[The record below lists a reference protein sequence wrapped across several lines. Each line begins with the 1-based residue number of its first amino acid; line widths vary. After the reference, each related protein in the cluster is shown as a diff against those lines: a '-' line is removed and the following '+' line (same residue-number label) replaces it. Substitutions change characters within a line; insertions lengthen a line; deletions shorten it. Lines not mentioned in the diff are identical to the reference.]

1 MFSVAPRKITVTI
14 DKKSSVYGD
23 EIAELTSSVMTGN
36 IVNGD
41 AAVYTLSTSATNTSN
56 AGNYDITG
64 SVLDTNYNI
73 TFEGGTNAYTIGK
86 RAVTVTIEGA
96 TSVYGD
102 KIAELASA
110 VTDGE
115 IVNGDTKVYS
125 LSTSAT
131 NRSGVGNYDITGSV
145 ENTNYDIT
153 FVGGKDAYMITARDI
168 AIVWCDNNFTYNGG
182 VQPVTAYYKDINNSE
197 VALAVTVKEA
207 DGAEAEFKNAG
218 DYTATAAFGNGETN
232 YALPADKSK
241 AYSIRKLEVSVV
253 ADDAEMCY
261 GDTPADLTWSYAKG
275 SAQFVASDNIK
286 LAVTTDANNLSSV
299 GTYET
304 VITEA
309 VFENYTVTY
318 AKGVMQVVARKLTV
332 TIDKKSSVYGD
343 EIAELTS
350 SVTSGNIVN
359 DDTKVYS
366 LSTSATSGSD
376 VGGYDIT
383 GKIENSNYDI
393 TFVGG
398 ADAYTITAREIAIVW
413 CENNFTYNGGVQVIT
428 ATYADVSGS
437 NIPLNVTTDR
447 KFKNAGDYTAEAAF
461 AYGETNYALPDNATA
476 IYEIKKLEVSV
487 IADNAE
493 MPYGSTPANLT
504 WRYAEGSAKFVASD
518 NVIVEVIT
526 DATSASPA
534 GGTYYT
540 RVTAIDDDNYSV
552 SYTDGVMTVI
562 KATPVVKV
570 NVVIPENGLFTSSAM
585 PVIEWTATSFGNE
598 VSGVVEWVESAL
610 VAGTK
615 DYNWFFTPLDTDNYN
630 SVTDKY
636 ELTVEEVMLASISP
650 DFIPENKIYASDTL
664 ETLKQYLTVT
674 GKNND
679 GSSVGVITEYELEGI
694 IKSGIC
700 TITVR
705 VGEVTATFDVTVE
718 QVEVTG
724 IVISKMPD
732 KTEYVAFESFDASGM
747 VVTAVYANGSSKVI
761 TDYTVEGGENL
772 LTSVTYVTIK
782 FVDGGAEFEATVN
795 ITVKKRRVSVPVAAT
810 GLVYNGAEQTGV
822 GAGEYYTVTNGKGIN
837 AGYYTATVSL
847 DDDVNTCWD
856 DENASVEDKRIDW
869 SIAKAIPSASV
880 TVTPTEGLFTSSD
893 MPSISVETSSV
904 PGTAAW
910 VSAELIAG
918 TVSYEW
924 KFVPDDA
931 VNFEVISGNYALTV
945 SAVELVSIAVTAD
958 PYKTNYEY
966 GDGFDAD
973 GMEVTASYNDGNT
986 SIIVDYSVDNT
997 GTFETIGDI
1006 AINVSYEGK
1015 TATFYVSVV
1024 EKKITVTDIVVTDRE
1039 YDGTTSV
1046 FATGVLTG
1054 VIGGDDVVLTLSGE
1068 LEDKNAGINKA
1079 VKLKAAIDGADI
1091 ANYELIQPAGFTVTI
1106 FAKEVTAL
1114 WGNTEFKYNGTA
1126 QVPSV
1131 IVETGI
1137 EGETLTLTVYGEEVS
1152 AGNYTATAVIEPQDS
1167 NYVLKGETTE
1177 FSIAKADGAIDISGV
1192 QKIYTYSG
1200 KAQTV
1205 TGAVLN
1211 HGETELVYSLNTFVT
1226 VAEGN
1231 GMVVTVSAAETENY
1245 TAVSV
1250 EIVITVNK
1258 ADYDMSGVIFA
1269 DSEFV
1274 YDGSEKTLTLGGELP
1289 DGVTYSLSENIR
1301 TEAGVTVVT
1310 ATFTG
1315 DADNYNAIPDMTATL
1330 TVLKATYDMS
1340 GITFEDVTF
1349 VMDGT
1354 VRSIKISGALP
1365 DGVSVEYIGNG
1376 QSEDGVYVV
1385 TAVFTGD
1392 VNYNDIAPMTAII
1405 TINSIQ
1411 VTHTDDATD
1420 IPDVVIDAPE
1430 GVHPETALVVT
1441 PARASYF
1448 EEAISNDERVTA
1460 AYEIS
1465 LEIDGEAVATEG
1477 MLTVRLL
1484 KPATASENIR
1494 LVAFDGVKVTE
1505 IEYEIDGDYV
1515 VFETDQLAE
1524 YAFIVN
1530 GQPSYTLL
1538 IIVLLAVLFLAEILF
1553 IIWKRAKM
1561 RRDKKSPFA
1570 AAGAFLTFIA
1580 QNEITLIAV
1589 LGVAVALLGI
1599 YIIYLYIPKKNK
1611 DKEGEDDEGHAPENK
1626 RVKRNSRT
1634 DRTSDRRGA

>member
-1 MFSVAPRKITVTI
+1 
-14 DKKSSVYGD
+14 
-23 EIAELTSSVMTGN
+23 MTEFR
-36 IVNGD
+36 
-41 AAVYTLSTSATNTSN
+41 N
-56 AGNYDITG
+56 AGNY
-64 SVLDTNYNI
+64 
-73 TFEGGTNAYTIGK
+73 
-86 RAVTVTIEGA
+86 
-96 TSVYGD
+96 
-102 KIAELASA
+102 
-110 VTDGE
+110 
-115 IVNGDTKVYS
+115 
-125 LSTSAT
+125 
-131 NRSGVGNYDITGSV
+131 
-145 ENTNYDIT
+145 
-153 FVGGKDAYMITARDI
+153 
-168 AIVWCDNNFTYNGG
+168 
-182 VQPVTAYYKDINNSE
+182 
-197 VALAVTVKEA
+197 
-207 DGAEAEFKNAG
+207 
-218 DYTATAAFGNGETN
+218 TATA
-232 YALPADKSK
+232 S
-241 AYSIRKLEVSVV
+241 
-253 ADDAEMCY
+253 
-261 GDTPADLTWSYAKG
+261 
-275 SAQFVASDNIK
+275 
-286 LAVTTDANNLSSV
+286 
-299 GTYET
+299 
-304 VITEA
+304 
-309 VFENYTVTY
+309 
-318 AKGVMQVVARKLTV
+318 
-332 TIDKKSSVYGD
+332 
-343 EIAELTS
+343 
-350 SVTSGNIVN
+350 
-359 DDTKVYS
+359 
-366 LSTSATSGSD
+366 
-376 VGGYDIT
+376 
-383 GKIENSNYDI
+383 
-393 TFVGG
+393 
-398 ADAYTITAREIAIVW
+398 
-413 CENNFTYNGGVQVIT
+413 
-428 ATYADVSGS
+428 
-437 NIPLNVTTDR
+437 
-447 KFKNAGDYTAEAAF
+447 F

-504 WRYAEGSAKFVASD
+504 WRYAEGSAEFVASD

-526 DATSASPA
+526 DATSASPV
-534 GGTYYT
+534 GRIYYT
-540 RVTAIDDDNYSV
+540 RIDTIVDDNYSV
-552 SYTDGVMTVI
+552 SYTDGVMSVI
-562 KATPVVKV
+562 KATPVVNV
-570 NVVIPENGLFTSSAM
+570 NVVIPSGGLFTSSDM
-585 PVIEWTATSFGNE
+585 PDIEWTATSFGAE

-610 VAGTK
+610 VAGTNE
-615 DYNWFFTPLDTDNYN
+615 YNWIFTPQDTDNYN
-630 SVTDKY
+630 PVTDKY
-636 ELTVEEVMLASISP
+636 ELTVEEVKLASISP
-650 DFIPENKIYASDTL
+650 DFIPGENKIYASDTL

-674 GKNND
+674 GTNND

-718 QVEVTG
+718 QVDVTG
-724 IVISKMPD
+724 IRISVAPD

-772 LTSVTYVTIK
+772 LTSVTYVTVK
-782 FVDGGAEFEATVN
+782 LVDGGAEFEATVN
-795 ITVKKRRVSVPVAAT
+795 ITVKKRRVSVPVAVT

-822 GAGEYYTVTNGKGIN
+822 GAGEYYTVANGKGIN

-856 DENASVEDKRIDW
+856 DENASVEDKQIDW

-924 KFVPDDA
+924 KFTPDDT
-931 VNFEVISGNYALTV
+931 VNFEEIFGDYTLTV

-958 PYKTNYEY
+958 PNKTDYEY
-966 GDGFDAD
+966 GDSFDNT
-973 GMEVTASYNDGNT
+973 GMEVTAYYNDGN
-986 SIIVDYSVDNT
+986 S
-997 GTFETIGDI
+997 
-1006 AINVSYEGK
+1006 A
-1015 TATFYVSVV
+1015 
-1024 EKKITVTDIVVTDRE
+1024 TVTDYVVGADIIKIIGEVTITVEYGGMSAVTTINVAQRRLSVIDIVAVDRA
-1039 YDGTTSV
+1039 YDGTTV
-1046 FATGVLTG
+1046 VEVRGVLDS
-1054 VIGGDDVVLTLSGE
+1054 VVEGDDVTLVLYGAID
-1068 LEDKNAGINKA
+1068 DKNVGADKIVYVTGET
-1079 VKLKAAIDGADI
+1079 VGADI
-1091 ANYELIQPAGFTVTI
+1091 ANYVLSEPDTATVTVY
-1106 FAKEVTAL
+1106 AKEVEAVWSDL
-1114 WGNTEFKYNGTA
+1114 EIKYNGA
-1126 QVPSV
+1126 PQSPSAT
-1131 IVETGI
+1131 VETGI
-1137 EGETLTLTVYGEEVS
+1137 EGETLTLAVYGEGTSV
-1152 AGNYTATAVIEPQDS
+1152 GIYNATAVIEPADS
-1167 NYVLKGETTE
+1167 NYALIGAETAFE
-1177 FSIAKADGAIDISGV
+1177 IVRADGIIDVSGV
-1192 QKIYTYSG
+1192 RTVYTYTG
-1200 KAQTV
+1200 EEQTV

-1211 HGETELVYSLNTFVT
+1211 HGETELVYSENSFVT

-1245 TAVSV
+1245 LAVSV
-1250 EIVITVNK
+1250 DIVITVNK

-1269 DSEFV
+1269 DVEFV
-1274 YDGSEKTLTLGGELP
+1274 YDGTEKTLTLGGELP

-1310 ATFTG
+1310 ATFIG
-1315 DADNYNAIPDMTATL
+1315 DGENYNAIPDMTATL

-1340 GITFEDVTF
+1340 GITFEDATF
-1349 VMDGT
+1349 VKDGT
-1354 VRSIKISGALP
+1354 AKSIEISGELP
-1365 DGVSVEYIGNG
+1365 AGVSVEYIGNG
-1376 QSEDGVYVV
+1376 QSEEGVYTV

-1448 EEAISNDERVTA
+1448 EEAIGSDERVTA

-1477 MLTVRLL
+1477 VLTVRLL

-1538 IIVLLAVLFLAEILF
+1538 FIVLLAVLFLAEVLF

-1570 AAGAFLTFIA
+1570 AAGAFLTFVA
-1580 QNEITLIAV
+1580 QNEITLLAV

-1599 YIIYLYIPKKNK
+1599 YIIYLYIPKKKKN
-1611 DKEGEDDEGHAPENK
+1611 EESEDENP
-1626 RVKRNSRT
+1626 
-1634 DRTSDRRGA
+1634 TSDGSKRAKRDPRSDKRRA

>member
-1 MFSVAPRKITVTI
+1 MYNGRAQAPEGISEANGVNGEVLRFAVGEGYVNAGTAYRATATFVSVDGGRARKENYNVT
-14 DKKSSVYGD
+14 G
-23 EIAELTSSVMTGN
+23 LTSEEYS
-36 IVNGD
+36 I
-41 AAVYTLSTSATNTSN
+41 
-56 AGNYDITG
+56 
-64 SVLDTNYNI
+64 
-73 TFEGGTNAYTIGK
+73 EAYE
-86 RAVTVTIEGA
+86 V
-96 TSVYGD
+96 
-102 KIAELASA
+102 
-110 VTDGE
+110 
-115 IVNGDTKVYS
+115 
-125 LSTSAT
+125 
-131 NRSGVGNYDITGSV
+131 
-145 ENTNYDIT
+145 
-153 FVGGKDAYMITARDI
+153 
-168 AIVWCDNNFTYNGG
+168 AIVWCDNAYTYNGK
-182 VQPVTAYYKDINNSE
+182 VQ
-197 VALAVTVKEA
+197 TV
-207 DGAEAEFKNAG
+207 
-218 DYTATAAFGNGETN
+218 
-232 YALPADKSK
+232 S
-241 AYSIRKLEVSVV
+241 
-253 ADDAEMCY
+253 
-261 GDTPADLTWSYAKG
+261 
-275 SAQFVASDNIK
+275 
-286 LAVTTDANNLSSV
+286 
-299 GTYET
+299 
-304 VITEA
+304 
-309 VFENYTVTY
+309 
-318 AKGVMQVVARKLTV
+318 
-332 TIDKKSSVYGD
+332 
-343 EIAELTS
+343 
-350 SVTSGNIVN
+350 
-359 DDTKVYS
+359 
-366 LSTSATSGSD
+366 
-376 VGGYDIT
+376 
-383 GKIENSNYDI
+383 
-393 TFVGG
+393 
-398 ADAYTITAREIAIVW
+398 
-413 CENNFTYNGGVQVIT
+413 

-437 NIPLNVTTDR
+437 NFPLNVTTDR
-447 KFKNAGDYTAEAAF
+447 KFKNAGDYTATAAF
-461 AYGETNYALPDNATA
+461 AKGETNYALP
-476 IYEIKKLEVSV
+476 EIVTKGYSIGKLAVSV
-487 IADNAE
+487 IADDTE
-493 MPYGSTPANLT
+493 MEYGDTPADLT
-504 WRYAEGSAKFVASD
+504 WSYAKGSAEFVASD

-526 DATSASPA
+526 DATSASPV
-534 GGTYYT
+534 GGIYYT
-540 RVTAIDDDNYSV
+540 RIDTIVDDNYSV
-552 SYTDGVMTVI
+552 SYTDGVMSVI

-585 PVIEWTATSFGNE
+585 PVIEWTASSFGNE

-610 VAGTK
+610 VAGTNE
-615 DYNWFFTPLDTDNYN
+615 YNWIFTPQDTDNFN
-630 SVTDKY
+630 PVTEKY
-636 ELTVEEVMLASISP
+636 ELTVEEVKLASISP
-650 DFIPENKIYASDTL
+650 DFILGENKIYASDTL

-679 GSSVGVITEYELEGI
+679 GSNVGEITEYELEGI

-732 KTEYVAFESFDASGM
+732 KTEYVAYESFDASGM

-761 TDYTVEGGENL
+761 TDYTVVGGENL
-772 LTSVTYVTIK
+772 KTSDTYVTVK
-782 FVDGGAEFEATVN
+782 LVDGEREFTNTVPIN
-795 ITVKKRRVSVPVAAT
+795 VVKRTVGVPVAVT

-822 GAGEYYTVTNGKGIN
+822 AAGEYYKVANGKGIN

-856 DENASVEDKRIDW
+856 DENASVEDKQIDW

-893 MPSISVETSSV
+893 MPSISVKTSSV

-918 TVSYEW
+918 TNAYEW
-924 KFVPDDA
+924 KFTPDDT
-931 VNFEVISGNYALTV
+931 VNFEEIFGDYTLTV

-958 PYKTNYEY
+958 PNKTDYEY
-966 GDGFDAD
+966 GDSFDNT
-973 GMEVTASYNDGNT
+973 GMEVTAYYNDGN
-986 SIIVDYSVDNT
+986 S
-997 GTFETIGDI
+997 
-1006 AINVSYEGK
+1006 A
-1015 TATFYVSVV
+1015 
-1024 EKKITVTDIVVTDRE
+1024 TVTDYVVGADIIKIIGEVTITVEYGGMSAVTTINVAQRQLSVIDIVAVDRA
-1039 YDGTTSV
+1039 YDGTTVVEVRGRLDSV
-1046 FATGVLTG
+1046 VE
-1054 VIGGDDVVLTLSGE
+1054 GDDVTLVLYGAID
-1068 LEDKNAGINKA
+1068 DKNVGAGKT
-1079 VKLKAAIDGADI
+1079 VYVTGETVGADI
-1091 ANYELIQPAGFTVTI
+1091 ANYVLSEPANATVTVY
-1106 FAKEVTAL
+1106 AREVEVVWSSL
-1114 WGNTEFKYNGTA
+1114 EFTYNGEP
-1126 QVPSV
+1126 QSPSAAA
-1131 IVETGI
+1131 ETGI
-1137 EGETLTLTVYGEEVS
+1137 EGETLTLAVYGEGTSV
-1152 AGNYTATAVIEPQDS
+1152 GIYKATAVIEPADS
-1167 NYVLKGETTE
+1167 NYALIGAETAFE
-1177 FSIAKADGAIDISGV
+1177 IVRADGVIDISGV
-1192 QKIYTYSG
+1192 QTVYTYTG
-1200 KAQTV
+1200 EEQTV
-1205 TGAVLN
+1205 SGAVLN
-1211 HGETELVYSLNTFVT
+1211 HGETELVYSSNTFVT

-1269 DSEFV
+1269 DVEFV

-1310 ATFTG
+1310 ATFIG
-1315 DADNYNAIPDMTATL
+1315 DGENYNAIPDMTATL

-1354 VRSIKISGALP
+1354 VRSIKISGTLP

-1411 VTHTDDATD
+1411 VTHTDDETD

-1538 IIVLLAVLFLAEILF
+1538 FIVLLAVLFLAEILF

-1611 DKEGEDDEGHAPENK
+1611 NKEGEDDEGRAPENK
-1626 RVKRNSRT
+1626 RVKRNSRI